1 VNEISKMKLFKGAVE
16 KDSEMAR
23 RLCVILLITK
33 MEPYKLGKFC
43 REKGN
48 EMAFMVKIVISI

>member
-1 VNEISKMKLFKGAVE
+1 MKLFKGAVE